1 MVQKASGKIGRFIE
15 RMRRIPP
22 VRRVGQALLN
32 LVRNSPTLQAHV
44 VPRLVAK
51 GKYKQIAASTTEKAA
66 LQAMES
72 ALRQAA
78 GGSRTVLVGPW
89 LSEVGFELLYWIP
102 FLNWAVRR
110 YEIDRSRLVVISR
123 GGTAEW
129 YRTVG
134 GRYVDIFDHFRPDEF
149 REGNERRVK
158 VAGGQKHRALSGF
171 DEEVIDKAV
180 EVLKLSPEG
189 FELLHPSVM
198 YNLFTPFWRRK
209 VPYSFLKAH
218 FEPRRFEPLAQKPL
232 PVDLPAD
239 YVAAKFYF
247 SASFPDTPAN
257 RAFIASLLK
266 RVSHGAPV
274 VLLGSGLQVDD
285 HRDWLPSLEKSG
297 RIIDLAGKMPAERN
311 LEIQTAAVS
320 RARMFVGTYGGFS
333 YLAPLY
339 GVPSLALYSEPQ
351 HFLPVHLEVAQ
362 EVFRAEG
369 FGSFSSMNVRD
380 LERLGMLN
388 GMHS

>member
-1 MVQKASGKIGRFIE
+1 MVKKASGKVGRIIE
-15 RMRRIPP
+15 RMRSIPP
-22 VRRVGQALLN
+22 LRRAGQAFLN
-32 LVRNSPTLQAHV
+32 FVRNSPTLQAHV
-44 VPRLVAK
+44 VPRLVAR
-51 GKYKQIAASTTEKAA
+51 GKYKQIASSNTEKAA
-66 LQAMES
+66 LLAMES
-72 ALRQAA
+72 ALRGAA
-78 GGSRTVLVGPW
+78 EGSRTILVGPW
-89 LSEVGFELLYWIP
+89 LSEVGFEVLYWIP

-110 YEIDRSRLVVISR
+110 FEIDRSRLVVVSR

-129 YRTVG
+129 YRTIG
-134 GRYVDIFDHFRPDEF
+134 GRYVDIFDHFPPERF

-158 VAGGQKHRALSGF
+158 VAGGQKHRALSEFDEAVLEKVAGVLGLAPDGF
-171 DEEVIDKAV
+171 D
-180 EVLKLSPEG
+180 
-189 FELLHPSVM
+189 LLHPSVM

-209 VPYSFLKAH
+209 VPFSFLKAH
-218 FEPRRFEPLAQKPL
+218 FEARRFEPFPRKAL
-232 PVDLPAD
+232 PINLPAD
-239 YVAAKFYF
+239 YVAAKFYY
-247 SASFPDTPAN
+247 SACFPDTPAN
-257 RAFIASLLK
+257 RAFIASLLQ

-274 VLLGSGLQVDD
+274 VLLGSGLEVDD

-320 RARMFVGTYGGFS
+320 GASFFLGTYGGFS

-339 GVPSLALYSEPQ
+339 GVPSLALYSDPQ

-388 GMHS
+388 GMHP